1 MDFVTLGRTGLRVSV
16 VGLGCGGFSRLGLAN
31 GRSPAEAV
39 GLVRLALDLGITL
52 IDTAAHYGTEGVVG
66 EALQSVDR
74 RGVVIATKAAIDDR
88 KGHWLSPDRVI
99 ESLDNSLRQL
109 RADHIDIFQLH
120 GVPPAAYGHAR
131 TVIVPALLREQA
143 KGKFRYL
150 GITEASAEDHGHA
163 LLQDAL
169 RDKLWDTAMVAFH
182 MMHQN
187 ARETVFP
194 RTRADGVG
202 TLLMF
207 AVRNI
212 FARPDRLAETLRDL
226 AAQGA
231 VPPELGR
238 AADPLDFLVHAGGA
252 SSVTDAGYRLV
263 RHEPGVDVV
272 LTGTGDPDHLRTNV
286 ASLLKPPLPESDR
299 QQLTRLFGALAGIGL
314 DRPGRREAPAAP

>member
-1 MDFVTLGRTGLRVSV
+1 
-16 VGLGCGGFSRLGLAN
+16 
-31 GRSPAEAV
+31 
-39 GLVRLALDLGITL
+39 
-52 IDTAAHYGTEGVVG
+52 
-66 EALQSVDR
+66 
-74 RGVVIATKAAIDDR
+74 
-88 KGHWLSPDRVI
+88 
-99 ESLDNSLRQL
+99 
-109 RADHIDIFQLH
+109 
-120 GVPPAAYGHAR
+120 
-131 TVIVPALLREQA
+131 
-143 KGKFRYL
+143 
-150 GITEASAEDHGHA
+150 
-163 LLQDAL
+163 
-169 RDKLWDTAMVAFH
+169 MVAFH

-299 QQLTRLFGALAGIGL
+299 QQLTRLFGALVGIGL